1 MPQINLINREA
12 KNSENTGSNI
22 NTRHDQIVTLIN
34 PDVVPKIEPSELFM
48 QMHSSPL
55 TNLTPEA
62 LHLLQSVENSSSRP
76 RR

>member
-1 MPQINLINREA
+1 MPQINLINREV
-12 KNSENTGSNI
+12 KILENTNSII
-22 NTRHDQIVTLIN
+22 NTRNDQIVTLIN
-34 PDVVPKIEPSELFM
+34 PDVVPKIEPSELFL